1 MKFPVI
7 TKRTKVG
14 MALWACCIVGII
26 LTPRIVRY
34 CTPSESIN
42 IKRYQMK
49 EISRFEKVAE
59 RNFYRRFRKG
69 SHAKYRTPPHK
80 FNPNQYN
87 LEDWKYLGL
96 SEKQAAAVM
105 KFCRFP
111 LKSNADLQKIF
122 IIPDE
127 LYQLIKDSTHYE
139 PAPSFEIKPRTDFK
153 KKETKIEQISMI
165 ELDSACLVA
174 LPGIGP
180 FYAKMVMKY
189 EKALGGFHSKEQ
201 LLEVFKMNEEVYE
214 ILCKYLNFN
223 QPNIRK
229 ISINQ
234 ATKEELAK
242 HPYIDSWQANSIIK
256 MRKQLGGF
264 HAITELLDSHLINT
278 ETFEKILPYVS
289 L

>member
-1 MKFPVI
+1 MV
-7 TKRTKVG
+7 TKKTKISL
-14 MALWACCIVGII
+14 ALWGLFIFIVI
-26 LTPRIVRY
+26 LTPRILRNLIPDQPIELTV
-34 CTPSESIN
+34 
-42 IKRYQMK
+42 QQQQ
-49 EISRFEKVAE
+49 EIQEMITTNQQPKKHFFTRKK
-59 RNFYRRFRKG
+59 YRR
-69 SHAKYRTPPHK
+69 PPHL
-80 FNPNQYN
+80 FNPNQYS
-87 LEDWKYLGL
+87 LEEWKSLGL

-122 IIPDE
+122 IIPEE
-127 LYQLIKDSTHYE
+127 LYQLIKDSTYYE
-139 PAPSFEIKPRTDFK
+139 PLPSYEIKPKEVFK
-153 KKETKIEQISMI
+153 KKQPQIEPIHMVH
-165 ELDSACLVA
+165 LDSARLVA

-180 FYAKMVMKY
+180 FYAKMVIKY
-189 EKALGGFHSKEQ
+189 EKALGGFHAKEQ
-201 LLEVFKMNEEVYE
+201 LLEVYKMNEEVYE
-214 ILCKYLNFN
+214 ILCKHLNFN

-242 HPYIDSWQANSIIK
+242 HPYIDNWQANSIIK

-264 HAITELLDSHLINT
+264 QSLRELLDSHLINT

>member
-1 MKFPVI
+1 MV
-7 TKRTKVG
+7 TKKTKISL
-14 MALWACCIVGII
+14 ALWGLFIFIVI
-26 LTPRIVRY
+26 LTPRILRNLIPDQPIELTV
-34 CTPSESIN
+34 
-42 IKRYQMK
+42 QQQQ
-49 EISRFEKVAE
+49 EIQEMITTNQQPKKHFFTRKK
-59 RNFYRRFRKG
+59 YRR
-69 SHAKYRTPPHK
+69 PPHL
-80 FNPNQYN
+80 FNPNQYS
-87 LEDWKYLGL
+87 LEEWKSLGL

-122 IIPDE
+122 IIPEE
-127 LYQLIKDSTHYE
+127 LYQLIKDSTYYE
-139 PAPSFEIKPRTDFK
+139 PLPSNEIKPKEVFK
-153 KKETKIEQISMI
+153 KKQPQIEPIQMVH
-165 ELDSACLVA
+165 LDSARLVA

-201 LLEVFKMNEEVYE
+201 LLEVYKMNEEVYE
-214 ILCKYLNFN
+214 ILCKHLSFN
-223 QPNIRK
+223 QTNIRK

-242 HPYIDSWQANSIIK
+242 HPYIDNWQANSIIK

-264 HAITELLDSHLINT
+264 QSLKELLDSHLINT